1 MKWLSTLVLIIIL
14 QYHGVEARHAVEDA
28 EGIISIILLA
38 AAIIVFVISLGCFL
52 YVLYKLTKAELYDSH
67 HSRPV
72 TKDELDAYREP
83 PASRN
88 DGNYAT
94 AGVSYRDN
102 EDTYATAGRSPYDN
116 DDPYT
121 TTGTTFQD
129 NKGATAEEEEQ
140 VVATT
145 NVVVQQSPV
154 VNDVMVHQAPEPE
167 KDDDNMQTQELTVI
181 FDENDHVV
189 DVLTNTI

>member
-1 MKWLSTLVLIIIL
+1 MILIIAGIETKIL
-14 QYHGVEARHAVEDA
+14 CHSSLPAIHSEC
-28 EGIISIILLA
+28 LLDD
-38 AAIIVFVISLGCFL
+38 FQWSRSL
-52 YVLYKLTKAELYDSH
+52 YVFLDNFIFSC
-67 HSRPV
+67 RPV
-72 TKDELDAYREP
+72 TKDELDAYRKP
-83 PASRN
+83 PASRNN

-116 DDPYT
+116 DDLYT
-121 TTGTTFQD
+121 TAGTTFQD
-129 NKGATAEEEEQ
+129 NEGATVEEEEQ